1 MAAPTVLTNATI
13 WYGGYDLTGA
23 TNEIT
28 MSAARAEK
36 PVSRFGDTIE
46 ATYPG
51 ATTVGV
57 EAKGFWDSALD
68 GPQFT
73 QLTNPSTSWPLTIC
87 PDGADVGEV
96 AYGIEAYSFNY
107 SALESQWG
115 QSLPYRLSAKS
126 QSGGRLGRGRVMIP
140 KATYTTS
147 ATTAKYQIGAV
158 SATQKL
164 IATLHVFDAVTGTWN
179 FSNDSD
185 ADATAGGETGRGSFV
200 QVAAASG
207 PTQQVIEIAGPITD
221 TYWRVNRAETVAGSI
236 TCAVTLTIVD
246 A

>member
-87 PDGADVGEV
+87 PDGADLGEL

-107 SALESQWG
+107 SALEAQWG
-115 QSLPYRLSAKS
+115 QSLPYRLGAKS
-126 QSGGRLGRGRVMIP
+126 KSGGSLGRGTVMQS
-140 KATYTTS
+140 KATISADTGTT
-147 ATTAKYQIGAV
+147 KIQIGAV

-164 IATLHVFDAVTGTWN
+164 VAALHAFSMTGAGSWTVAVQSDVDA
-179 FSNDSD
+179 
-185 ADATAGGETGRGSFV
+185 APGGETLRGI
-200 QVAAASG
+200 VATVTAAPSVG
-207 PTQQVIEIAGPITD
+207 VLEIAGPITD
-221 TYWRVNRAETVAGSI
+221 DYWHVFFDETGGTSI
-236 TCAVTLTIVD
+236 TCAVTFAIVD

>member
-13 WYGGYDLTGA
+13 WYGGYDLIGA

-28 MSAARAEK
+28 MNAASAEK
-36 PVSRFGDTIE
+36 PVSRFGDTVE

-51 ATTVGV
+51 AMTVGV

-73 QLTNPSTSWPLTIC
+73 QLTAPSESWPLTIC
-87 PDGADVGEV
+87 PTGADDTEL
-96 AYGIEAYSFNY
+96 AYGIQAYSFNY

-115 QSLPYRLSAKS
+115 QSLPYRVSARARSGSTLARGSVLLPKGTRTS
-126 QSGGRLGRGRVMIP
+126 QTESAHRLL
-140 KATYTTS
+140 
-147 ATTAKYQIGAV
+147 GAV

-164 IATLHVFDAVTGTWN
+164 VATLHVFAIDGGGSWAPFVMSDPDAAPAGHTARVTFAPVT
-179 FSNDSD
+179 
-185 ADATAGGETGRGSFV
+185 TA
-200 QVAAASG
+200 
-207 PTQQVIEIAGPITD
+207 PTQQVIKTNGPITD
-221 TYWRVNRAETVAGSI
+221 TYWFAFI
-236 TCAVTLTIVD
+236 TKTGGTSLTAAMTLAIVD